1 MDDLCI
7 AGRGGTQ
14 ALAAFV
20 GMWAVMMIPMMLPAL
35 APALLRYPNVRGATI
50 AAFGYFA
57 VWAAVGLAA
66 YPIASIA
73 LRFPAAA
80 GVAVV
85 TAGLLQ
91 FTAWKAR
98 RLACCRASQ
107 ASGNAW
113 VHGLRLGID
122 CVACCGNLMV
132 ALVAVG
138 MMNVAV
144 MVATA
149 VAITAERLAPRL
161 ARPIGAIVV
170 GAGLWMAW
178 SA

>member
-1 MDDLCI
+1 
-7 AGRGGTQ
+7 
-14 ALAAFV
+14 V
-20 GMWAVMMIPMMLPAL
+20 

-73 LRFPAAA
+73 RRFPAAA

-113 VHGLRLGID
+113 VHGLRLRRHRVGWWGGTTGGRSG
-122 CVACCGNLMV
+122 A
-132 ALVAVG
+132 ALQ
-138 MMNVAV
+138 
-144 MVATA
+144 
-149 VAITAERLAPRL
+149 
-161 ARPIGAIVV
+161 
-170 GAGLWMAW
+170 
-178 SA
+178 